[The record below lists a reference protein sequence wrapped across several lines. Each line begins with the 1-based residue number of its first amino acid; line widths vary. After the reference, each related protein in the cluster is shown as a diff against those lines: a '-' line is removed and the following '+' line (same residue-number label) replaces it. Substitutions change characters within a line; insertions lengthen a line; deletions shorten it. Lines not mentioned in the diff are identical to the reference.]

1 MLNGTWYKESIMPAM
16 LEASTPAPDVT
27 LVDNNG
33 EKRLPSDYRGKNVV
47 LAFYPADCSGV
58 CTSQPA
64 L

>member
-1 MLNGTWYKESIMPAM
+1 MPAM

-58 CTSQPA
+58 CTNQPA